1 MSFIAACIQKCTD
14 CNQKKET
21 ELEGDNEVVQN
32 PAHMVQEKA
41 PPANPNEAAETAVAP
56 NLEEEV
62 RAKAT
67 GVCIEGY
74 LMRQSREGKWKKR
87 FYETVEE
94 NGWWMLVYYKTPERE
109 KILNAVKLH
118 RTSQIA
124 ISDKDAH
131 GAGVFGIEMESSQV
145 YLHKAASEADAEK
158 WVAALVQ
165 CRAAAI
171 QQKAAARV
179 ARRAS
184 LSIDSFGSNGGE
196 DMDSPS
202 ISSMSFQPNATPAP
216 GITLTSGRA
225 PKQAAATV
233 GTAEAT
239 ATPSSAPARPPA
251 GPMQSVNLDDDA
263 KSEAGKNGG
272 EGGGGGGGD
281 GDQPAAAGVL

>member
-118 RTSQIA
+118 RTSQVKREGGYTGRRGRGGVGRRHPRGSGAIDFLPLCCECSRAASHRLLSAIA
-124 ISDKDAH
+124 IST
-131 GAGVFGIEMESSQV
+131 GRGCSGSR
-145 YLHKAASEADAEK
+145 
-158 WVAALVQ
+158 W
-165 CRAAAI
+165 RAARCTYI
-171 QQKAAARV
+171 K
-179 ARRAS
+179 
-184 LSIDSFGSNGGE
+184 
-196 DMDSPS
+196 
-202 ISSMSFQPNATPAP
+202 
-216 GITLTSGRA
+216 
-225 PKQAAATV
+225 
-233 GTAEAT
+233 
-239 ATPSSAPARPPA
+239 PPA
-251 GPMQSVNLDDDA
+251 KPMPRSGWRHLFSAEQRLSS
-263 KSEAGKNGG
+263 K
-272 EGGGGGGGD
+272 
-281 GDQPAAAGVL
+281 